1 MLKYSIKRIILALV
15 TAFIILSLTFILVKS
30 LGIQDTTF
38 GSRENVRHAF
48 YLEQVS
54 LGYVDLYPTE
64 QVGLGP
70 LLAKFQNTDGSWDYF
85 YERPVMLQYVYWLR
99 NIITKWD
106 WGKSTSIEPNVY
118 AVNIILE
125 RLPTSMILNII
136 SVVISVPLGIGL
148 GILAGLK
155 KNTWI
160 DHFISTMVMVFISI
174 PSFVVISFL
183 MYLLCYENQ
192 WLPSAW
198 PTPSD
203 SLKVKVLA
211 FIIPVIS
218 LSFGSVCGYT
228 RFVRAELCEVMSSE
242 YLLLARTKGLTKN
255 QAITRHALKN
265 AFVPILPSILAE
277 FIGIFSG
284 SMILEKLY
292 SIPGIGDLYVSA
304 IEHKDYNVLMV
315 DMAIFTTVGLLAG
328 IVLDLSYGFIDP
340 RIRMGEKRQLW
351 LRKLKITIST

>member
-15 TAFIILSLTFILVKS
+15 TAFIILSLTYILVKS
-30 LGIQDTTF
+30 LGIQ
-38 GSRENVRHAF
+38 ENFDPKSSARHAY
-48 YLEQVS
+48 YLEQWN
-54 LGYVDLYPTE
+54 LGYLIRSSVELDPAVY
-64 QVGLGP
+64 
-70 LLAKFQNTDGSWDYF
+70 GSPIATFVNPDSTKDFF
-85 YERPVMLQYVYWLR
+85 YERPVLEQYWQWLG
-99 NIITKWD
+99 NIVKHFD
-106 WGKSTSIEPNVY
+106 WGRSTIIEPGSLATSI
-118 AVNIILE
+118 IIE

-136 SVVISVPLGIGL
+136 SVVVSVPLGIGL

-155 KNTWI
+155 KNTWV
-160 DHFISTMVMVFISI
+160 DHLISTVVMIFISI

-183 MYLLCYENQ
+183 IYFLAYKGNLL
-192 WLPSAW
+192 PPAW
-198 PTPSD
+198 PTPSEPL
-203 SLKVKVLA
+203 SQKALA
-211 FIIPVIS
+211 LIIPVIS

-277 FIGIFSG
+277 FIGIFGG

-292 SIPGIGDLYVSA
+292 SIPGIGDLYIKS
-304 IEHKDYNVLMV
+304 IEVKDYNVLMV

-340 RIRMGEKRQLW
+340 RIRMGEKR
-351 LRKLKITIST
+351 

>member
-1 MLKYSIKRIILALV
+1 MLKYSIKRIILALI

-30 LGIQDTTF
+30 LGMAT
-38 GSRENVRHAF
+38 GSFQGSKAAKYAYFTKQANLNYVDVFFVAGGGEAPLGDGWLAWFDVEGGREYF
-48 YLEQVS
+48 YAKPILEQY
-54 LGYVDLYPTE
+54 G
-64 QVGLGP
+64 
-70 LLAKFQNTDGSWDYF
+70 N
-85 YERPVMLQYVYWLR
+85 WLR
-99 NIITKWD
+99 NVFTKWD
-106 WGKSTSIEPNVY
+106 WGTSTSIDLNQP
-118 AVNIILE
+118 ATTIIFS
-125 RLPTSMILNII
+125 RLPTSMYINII
-136 SVVISVPLGIGL
+136 SVIVSVPIGIGL

-160 DHFISTMVMVFISI
+160 DHLISTLVMVFISI

-183 MYLLCYENQ
+183 IYFLCYKAQ
-192 WLPSAW
+192 VLPSMW

-203 SLKVKVLA
+203 TTKTKILA
-211 FIIPVIS
+211 FIIPVMS
-218 LSFGSVCGYT
+218 LSFGSICGYT

-255 QAITRHALKN
+255 QAIKRHALKN

-277 FIGIFSG
+277 FIGIFGG

-292 SIPGIGDLYVSA
+292 GINGIGDLYIRA
-304 IEHKDYNVLMV
+304 INEKDYNVLMV

-340 RIRMGEKRQLW
+340 RIRMGEKR
-351 LRKLKITIST
+351 

>member
-1 MLKYSIKRIILALV
+1 MLKYSIKRIILALI

-48 YLEQVS
+48 YLEQVD
-54 LGYVDLYPTE
+54 LGYVDLYHNPMPN
-64 QVGLGP
+64 LGP
-70 LLAKFQNTDGSWDYF
+70 LLAKFENADHTWDYF
-85 YERPVMLQYVYWLR
+85 YERPVMLQYFYWLR
-99 NIITKWD
+99 NIVTKWD
-106 WGKSTSIEPNVY
+106 WGRSTSIEPNVY
-118 AVNIILE
+118 AINIIAE

-136 SVVISVPLGIGL
+136 SVVVSVPLGIGL

-155 KNTWI
+155 KNTWV
-160 DHFISTMVMVFISI
+160 DHLISTLVMVFISI

-203 SLKVKVLA
+203 STKVKALA
-211 FIIPVIS
+211 FIIPVVS

-277 FIGIFSG
+277 FIGIFGG

-292 SIPGIGDLYVSA
+292 TIPGIGDLYVSA

-340 RIRMGEKRQLW
+340 RIRMGEKR
-351 LRKLKITIST
+351 